1 MRKIITERLIMRPFD
16 AADINFL
23 IHLKGSPTN
32 MAGTT
37 VGPIDA
43 TQATIQLNHYRQQ
56 WKDLGLG
63 MWSLTHKAS
72 GEFVGECGYVKRPD
86 LDDFSLRYTLS
97 DSWWGQGL
105 TPEAVQ
111 AALHYGLN
119 NAYLKEVS
127 ALALAS
133 NERSC
138 RILETSGMSVVDN
151 NFGGRSNF
159 RRYQLTQK

>member
-1 MRKIITERLIMRPFD
+1 MSEIITERLIMRPFD
-16 AADINFL
+16 AEDINYL
-23 IHLKGSPTN
+23 IHLKGSATN
-32 MAGTT
+32 MARTT
-37 VGPIDA
+37 IGPIDA
-43 TQATIQLNHYRQQ
+43 TQATIQLDHYRQQ

-86 LDDFSLRYTLS
+86 LEDFSLRYTLS

-119 NAYLKEVS
+119 NANLKKVS

-138 RILETSGMSVVDN
+138 RILEATGMSVVDN
-151 NFGGRSNF
+151 NFGGWSDF
-159 RRYQLTQK
+159 YRYQLTQK

>member
-16 AADINFL
+16 AADINYL

-43 TQATIQLNHYRQQ
+43 TQATIQLDHYRQQ

-97 DSWWGQGL
+97 DNWWGQGL

-111 AALHYGLN
+111 ATLRTM
-119 NAYLKEVS
+119 KEKRGEAGIGQGTQACVK
-127 ALALAS
+127 
-133 NERSC
+133 
-138 RILETSGMSVVDN
+138 IKETVAICI
-151 NFGGRSNF
+151 
-159 RRYQLTQK
+159 